1 MCMQCVAQ
9 ASPMIAVSFGTL
21 RRDALDARVRAA
33 LSASG
38 IPYVA
43 GWAAKPR
50 PARVSRQERVQAR
63 MARRLRPEALGPVL
77 TS

>member
-43 GWAAKPR
+43 TWAAQPR
-50 PARVSRQERVQAR
+50 PARRTRQEKVRAR
-63 MARRLRPEALGPVL
+63 AVRRLRPEAVGPA
-77 TS
+77 